1 MSGALRGTIAGVVAT
16 LLASL
21 ALTPAFDSQEW
32 LGATVLVVAFVAATG
47 YGLRQLGTPRLLVPL
62 GQVAALGWAFILL
75 FAHEELRFGFLPS
88 ADSVRALL
96 ERLNDGLLVVVRY
109 AAPVPYDADLVMVTA
124 LGIGLV
130 AVAVDCLCSTFRLAP
145 WAGLPLLLLYSIPA
159 TTVSGG
165 VSALAFIPAAIGYIL
180 LLVSESRDRLSRWG
194 RVIGIA
200 DDIAGPQEAV
210 PTSLMGQTGRRVGAT
225 VIGLAV
231 IVPALLPTLP
241 AGVFAPGNG
250 SGFGGSG
257 QTIKVDNPIV
267 DLKRDLKLPQNLP
280 IMQYKSNSDNPDYIK
295 LVTLDEFD
303 GERWKPSQRQV
314 RNIENQPGEASRLP
328 DAPGLDPGVKR
339 TRVRTTF
346 EVTDALESRWL
357 PTPYPA
363 TRLSAPGDWGY
374 DADTLDIVSRGNSSA
389 GLSYEVETLQIDFQA
404 ERLQAAYSAP
414 SEVFS
419 RYTKLPST
427 LPKQVRD
434 LARRQTSGAR
444 TDYAKAIALQQ
455 YFRNDFTYNL
465 DVAPGHGESAI
476 LEFLADRRGY
486 CEQFAA
492 TMAIMARSLGIPARV
507 GVGYMPGLRQPDN
520 SWLVT
525 AHDSHAWPELFF
537 AGYGWVRFEPT
548 PQAQTGLAPSWTVP
562 TSTTQPGNSPDPTI
576 NPDDPRRNPDD
587 RATPTPTAG
596 ALGPVDAGGGTAGG
610 SGLSP
615 LPFLVAAGVL
625 FVLSWPLL
633 IRTGIRRRR
642 LSPRHSGEHL
652 VEGVWRELADVT
664 VDFGLTWDGAATPRL
679 AGAQLRSKLPQHA
692 AQPLQQLVRAV
703 ERTRYA
709 PDPGD
714 LHDILA
720 ALMVVTSAIR
730 SSVGRRQQLLGWIL
744 PTSLWR
750 RVPQLWQPV
759 AGLLDYLDASG
770 ARLMREIRR
779 PQRGRT
785 SASGS

>member
-1 MSGALRGTIAGVVAT
+1 VSAALRGSLAGVVAT

-21 ALTPAFDSQEW
+21 ALMPAFGSQEW
-32 LGATVLVVAFVAATG
+32 LGATVLVVVFVATTG

-75 FAHEELRFGFLPS
+75 FAHDELRFGFLPS
-88 ADSVRALL
+88 SDSVRALL
-96 ERLNDGLLVVVRY
+96 ERVNEGLLVVVRY

-130 AVAVDCLCSTFRLAP
+130 AIAVDCLCSTFRLAP

-165 VSALAFIPAAIGYIL
+165 ISALAFIPAAVGYII
-180 LLVSESRDRLSRWG
+180 LLVSESRERLARWG

-200 DDIAGPQEAV
+200 DDIAGPQEAA
-210 PTSLMGQTGRRVGAT
+210 PTSLMGQTGRRVGAA

-231 IVPALLPTLP
+231 IVPALIPTLP

-280 IMQYKSNSDNPDYIK
+280 IMTYRTDTDNPDYIK

-314 RNIENQPGEASRLP
+314 HNIENGPGEASQLP
-328 DAPGLDPGVKR
+328 DPPGLDPQVKK
-339 TRVRTTF
+339 TRVRTSF

-363 TRLSAPGDWGY
+363 TTLSAPGDWGY

-389 GLSYEVETLQIDFQA
+389 GLSYEVDSLQIDFEA
-404 ERLQAAYSAP
+404 EKLRSSVAAP
-414 SEVFS
+414 SAIFN

-427 LPKQVRD
+427 IPRQVRD
-434 LARRQTSGAR
+434 LARQHTKGAR
-444 TDYAKAIALQQ
+444 TDYDRAVALQRW
-455 YFRNDFTYNL
+455 FRNDFTYTL
-465 DVAPGHGESAI
+465 DVEPGHGESAM
-476 LEFLADRRGY
+476 LEFLSDKRGY

-492 TMAIMARSLGIPARV
+492 TMAIMARSLSIPARV

-520 SWLVT
+520 TWLVT
-525 AHDSHAWPELFF
+525 AHDSHAWPELYF

-548 PQAQTGLAPSWTVP
+548 PQAQTGLAPTWTVP
-562 TSTTQPGNSPDPTI
+562 SSTTSPGTSADPTI
-576 NPDDPRRNPDD
+576 NPDDPQLPED
-587 RATPTPTAG
+587 RVTPTPSAG
-596 ALGPVDAGGGTAGG
+596 PAGPIDPGGQASGGGGIN
-610 SGLSP
+610 P
-615 LPFLVAAGVL
+615 LPFLVAGGVL
-625 FVLSWPLL
+625 FVLSWPVL
-633 IRTGIRRRR
+633 IRTAIRRMR
-642 LSPRHSGEHL
+642 LSARQPAERL
-652 VEGVWRELADVT
+652 VERVWQELADVT
-664 VDFGLTWDGAATPRL
+664 VDFGLTWNHAATPRL
-679 AGAQLRSKLPQHA
+679 AGAHLQARLPQHA
-692 AQPLQQLVRAV
+692 AASLQRLVTAV

-720 ALMVVTSAIR
+720 ALMVVAGAVR
-730 SSVGRRQQLLGWIL
+730 SSVGRRQQVLGWLL
-744 PTSLWR
+744 PVSLWR
-750 RVPQLWQPV
+750 RLPLLWRPV
-759 AGLLDYLDASG
+759 TLLFDYVDASG

-785 SASGS
+785 TPAGS